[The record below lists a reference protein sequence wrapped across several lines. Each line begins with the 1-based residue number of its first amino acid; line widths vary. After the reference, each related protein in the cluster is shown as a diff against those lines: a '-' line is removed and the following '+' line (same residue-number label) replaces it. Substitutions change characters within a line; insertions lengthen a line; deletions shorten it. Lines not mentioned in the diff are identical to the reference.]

1 MTPTAA
7 KDQLLSIFRGDSHDY
22 AINVHVP
29 WSNNNIYYDV
39 GGCCGGGDR
48 ISGARNI
55 VGQKIHIIFRS
66 RPSTNPKREVI
77 LNGTSILNSGNNN
90 TSTNNFT
97 NIPVTIGGFMYNNN
111 SSNHAV
117 SARLYSVKVY
127 NRALTDAEVA
137 SNFTGST
144 TVTGGTSPSTTSVD
158 EEVSV
163 GTLVA
168 NLTATDSDTKVFTF
182 SLVSGNGSNDQH
194 NSSFTISGTQLL

>member
-1 MTPTAA
+1 MIGPPSNSFGLSQTNHTIELVMTPTAG
-7 KDQLLSIFRGDSHDY
+7 KGSIINFRGDSHDY

-39 GGCCGGGDR
+39 GGCCDATGR
-48 ISGARNI
+48 ISGPSNI

-77 LNGTSILNSGNNN
+77 LNGTSILNSGVNN

-97 NIPVTIGGFMYNNN
+97 NIPVTLGGFMYNNN

-127 NRALTDAEVA
+127 NL
-137 SNFTGST
+137 
-144 TVTGGTSPSTTSVD
+144 
-158 EEVSV
+158 
-163 GTLVA
+163 
-168 NLTATDSDTKVFTF
+168 
-182 SLVSGNGSNDQH
+182 SLIH
-194 NSSFTISGTQLL
+194 I